1 MVQTRFGWRLIGCMV
16 AVTLGRAT
24 PDSVALGQDEA
35 RSVQAESVW
44 VRPVVA
50 SPAIPASAVG
60 VIKAAA
66 ARAGVIFA
74 GQVVSIHREDLAGF
88 VDIRFHVDQAVRGC
102 GNGDTYVLR
111 EWAGLWS
118 GEPPRYREGEQLLM
132 LLAPRGRGGMSA
144 PVDGPA
150 GVIPLLAVREQP
162 LVGSRGVVPAETAQ
176 QQALGQGVDLR
187 WVETLAARRT
197 FLPRGRGAKIREAS
211 QPPPPSLASVMALL
225 GLSRVVAYPVDR

>member
-1 MVQTRFGWRLIGCMV
+1 MVQTRFGCRLIGCVV

-24 PDSVALGQDEA
+24 LGGVALGQDEA
-35 RSVQAESVW
+35 RSVLAESVW

-50 SPAIPASAVG
+50 SPAIPTSAVG
-60 VIKAAA
+60 VIRAAA
-66 ARAGVIFA
+66 GRAGVIFA

-118 GEPPRYREGEQLLM
+118 GEPPRYREGERLLM

-176 QQALGQGVDLR
+176 QQALGEGVDLR
-187 WVETLAARRT
+187 WVETLATRRT
-197 FLPRGRGAKIREAS
+197 FLPHGGAKTREAM
-211 QPPPPSLASVMALL
+211 QPLPPSLASVMALL
-225 GLSRVVAYPVDR
+225 GPSRVVAYPVDR